1 MYEKIIITSYLSDAT
16 THIINCVQDLKK
28 MRTAEVILF
37 HARGFADNE
46 VE

>member
-1 MYEKIIITSYLSDAT
+1 MYKKIVVASDLSEAT
-16 THIINCVQDLKK
+16 RHIINCVQDLKK
-28 MRTAEVILF
+28 MGTEEVVLF